1 MPDADFE
8 HLQDVVRHRYDL
20 EELVGRGGMGAVY
33 RARHVSLDAPVA
45 IKVLPVPASLGEDE
59 LARFRREAMLAA
71 RLPHPHI
78 VPVYEF
84 EIRGDL
90 AYLVMPLVDGVSLA
104 ERLRQDGPLPLPEVR
119 RLVEQIGGALG
130 FAHARGIIHRDV
142 KPANILWEPAN
153 SRWLITDFGIARHVE
168 VEGDA
173 ITSVGGVLGTPA
185 YMAPEQAAGLE
196 LDGRTDMYSLAAT
209 ACEALTG
216 QRLKPLAGR
225 DTAVHAML
233 AAPTPVPPK
242 VAALLALPLAASPD
256 DRPPTMESWLT
267 QITGPRHRPWWRRT
281 GVMLAAA
288 VATTLAGI
296 TWLLTTTPS
305 PPSDPAAVIAVVPF
319 ADETSLGLSRSLAQA
334 FEDELRWL
342 PEIQV
347 VPAAAVEEVVGT
359 LDLASPAGLD
369 SAAHLVLARFGAGI
383 RMLSGT
389 ITDDGTDHLRLSV
402 QLRHAD
408 GITTTVADQRGVPDS
423 LAALVARAVLRL
435 FGPAEG
441 GAAYRPSLPGGGLE
455 AMGALRAGDSLFRA
469 AAYDAAIA
477 RYDRVLALDST
488 YALAAF
494 KRMFAEVLR
503 TQPTRASR
511 AVRSALEPV
520 RRYRGNLDPMN
531 LALLEAYEVLVA
543 DGDVEGAH
551 QRVRDLTDR
560 YPLAVDAWFV
570 RGYLEFYFGPL
581 FGTPSTLARW
591 SLGKAEA
598 LDPGFAAVRG
608 LLGWIA
614 LLEGDDEIAR
624 THLRAYL
631 AIDST
636 STWAAVAR
644 LGDSLRLRGGR
655 VAMGTLRRVEDRP
668 AGALEL
674 FALAG
679 AALQLQPAERLLVGD
694 AARALRDRATTAEER
709 AIAFRLQLGNALGS
723 GRSAT
728 VDTLFREARRR
739 NVPLDELDRAMVLL
753 AVTGLWHRA
762 IPESDVIEA
771 ARRLTAAADDPTS
784 QWLAARWLHDRDR
797 GRAQQARQAL
807 RRVANEGA
815 GEALLARSL
824 LGDLEALDQLSAG
837 DTLAAF
843 ARWAS
848 ATKHFQFEEV
858 PFGLVASLWPLRLGW
873 ARTAAARGDHNEVVL
888 ATATF
893 EVSPGFMDQVARPI
907 ALPLRAD
914 ALDATGD
921 RLAARELR
929 RRYAE
934 VLRDATEPWAALR
947 DTLLARSG
955 GS

>member
-1 MPDADFE
+1 
-8 HLQDVVRHRYDL
+8 
-20 EELVGRGGMGAVY
+20 
-33 RARHVSLDAPVA
+33 
-45 IKVLPVPASLGEDE
+45 
-59 LARFRREAMLAA
+59 
-71 RLPHPHI
+71 
-78 VPVYEF
+78 
-84 EIRGDL
+84 
-90 AYLVMPLVDGVSLA
+90 
-104 ERLRQDGPLPLPEVR
+104 
-119 RLVEQIGGALG
+119 
-130 FAHARGIIHRDV
+130 
-142 KPANILWEPAN
+142 
-153 SRWLITDFGIARHVE
+153 
-168 VEGDA
+168 
-173 ITSVGGVLGTPA
+173 
-185 YMAPEQAAGLE
+185 
-196 LDGRTDMYSLAAT
+196 
-209 ACEALTG
+209 
-216 QRLKPLAGR
+216 
-225 DTAVHAML
+225 
-233 AAPTPVPPK
+233 
-242 VAALLALPLAASPD
+242 
-256 DRPPTMESWLT
+256 
-267 QITGPRHRPWWRRT
+267 
-281 GVMLAAA
+281 
-288 VATTLAGI
+288 
-296 TWLLTTTPS
+296 
-305 PPSDPAAVIAVVPF
+305 
-319 ADETSLGLSRSLAQA
+319 
-334 FEDELRWL
+334 
-342 PEIQV
+342 
-347 VPAAAVEEVVGT
+347 
-359 LDLASPAGLD
+359 
-369 SAAHLVLARFGAGI
+369 
-383 RMLSGT
+383 
-389 ITDDGTDHLRLSV
+389 
-402 QLRHAD
+402 
-408 GITTTVADQRGVPDS
+408 
-423 LAALVARAVLRL
+423 
-435 FGPAEG
+435 
-441 GAAYRPSLPGGGLE
+441 
-455 AMGALRAGDSLFRA
+455 
-469 AAYDAAIA
+469 
-477 RYDRVLALDST
+477 
-488 YALAAF
+488 
-494 KRMFAEVLR
+494 
-503 TQPTRASR
+503 
-511 AVRSALEPV
+511 
-520 RRYRGNLDPMN
+520 
-531 LALLEAYEVLVA
+531 
-543 DGDVEGAH
+543 
-551 QRVRDLTDR
+551 
-560 YPLAVDAWFV
+560 
-570 RGYLEFYFGPL
+570 
-581 FGTPSTLARW
+581 
-591 SLGKAEA
+591 
-598 LDPGFAAVRG
+598 
-608 LLGWIA
+608 
-614 LLEGDDEIAR
+614 
-624 THLRAYL
+624 
-631 AIDST
+631 
-636 STWAAVAR
+636 
-644 LGDSLRLRGGR
+644 
-655 VAMGTLRRVEDRP
+655 VEDRP